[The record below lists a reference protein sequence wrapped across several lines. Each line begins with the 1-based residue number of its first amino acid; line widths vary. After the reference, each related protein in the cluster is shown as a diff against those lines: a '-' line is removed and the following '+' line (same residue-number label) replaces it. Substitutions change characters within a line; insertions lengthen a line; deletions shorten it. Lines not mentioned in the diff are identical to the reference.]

1 MATATQ
7 VQKNL
12 QAAMR
17 EALRIQDRFVA
28 EPLFA
33 KTGRGY
39 LKSEGVSTISKIKSS
54 LRRDHKGFNPLEPEF
69 EKPWGFFASG
79 MQTPILVR
87 DFIKD
92 NHGFS
97 VMVAHTDTP
106 FNPIADYIVDSDK
119 AEEMAKKGIGR
130 DLAGI
135 MRDSI
140 LWALKTFH

>member
-39 LKSEGVSTISKIKSS
+39 LKSEGVSTIGKIKAN
-54 LRRDHKGFNPLEPEF
+54 LRR
-69 EKPWGFFASG
+69 
-79 MQTPILVR
+79 
-87 DFIKD
+87 
-92 NHGFS
+92 
-97 VMVAHTDTP
+97 
-106 FNPIADYIVDSDK
+106 K
-119 AEEMAKKGIGR
+119 AAKAK
-130 DLAGI
+130 
-135 MRDSI
+135 
-140 LWALKTFH
+140 